1 MIQELP
7 NTIIQLAG
15 FVVMIVMFYVFYQ
28 LIKRFHIFPKEN
40 LERLANKLIVIVPM
54 FTLALVWLVLPPSP
68 NSKSKCLE
76 CETEIVSYLQDR
88 TTLIKCVESGSSA
101 YYYLKGTDT
110 FEGVEKLEV
119 VQLKSRIKK
128 AKSSLTEVIEKFNL
142 QSCL

>member
-7 NTIIQLAG
+7 NTVIQLAG
-15 FVVMIVMFYVFYQ
+15 FVGMLVIFYVFYQ
-28 LIKRFHIFPKEN
+28 LIKRLHVFPKEN
-40 LERLANKLIVIVPM
+40 LERLANKLIFIAPI
-54 FTLALVWLVLPPSP
+54 FALILVWLVLPPSP
-68 NSKSKCLE
+68 GPKPKCLE

-88 TTLIKCVESGSSA
+88 TTMIKCVESGSSA

-110 FEGVEKLEV
+110 FEGAEKLEV
-119 VQLKSRIKK
+119 VQLKSRIEK